1 MRRILGTSGTIGT
14 DVMFVSSE
22 TQKERRKKYEAKNN
36 TQGNTDRNISQIC
49 WVIKLQIQQS
59 TETSKRINP
68 KKSTPWHLIIKILQ
82 DKDNKTI

>member
-49 WVIKLQIQQS
+49 
-59 TETSKRINP
+59 
-68 KKSTPWHLIIKILQ
+68 
-82 DKDNKTI
+82 